1 MAYNEFRSSGI
12 PDYRNTASATSASTM
27 VAAVSGKRIVVY
39 DILASAATTLTDGS
53 TTIINVPAG
62 SSNLTA
68 GIEFGV
74 GKAVVLGGTSNVTIT
89 YAILN

>member
-1 MAYNEFRSSGI
+1 MIKNDFRHSGI
-12 PDYRNTASATSASTM
+12 PDYKNNASATSASTM
-27 VAAVSGKRIVVY
+27 VAAVTGKRIVVY

-53 TTIINVPAG
+53 STIVHVPVG

-68 GIEFGV
+68 GIDFGV

-89 YAILN
+89 YAILD